1 MWQQRVLIVTIDQDR
16 TNVFF
21 VVIFLSNK
29 NARATLVS
37 LPSNSAKEEMEQV
50 GLVQVAL
57 QIAITDD
64 KSLIVFLP
72 HFKFKWIFKDHPG
85 DVLICLRFIS
95 LQFRMILQISR
106 WREYTSVLKPQNSF
120 SPVFLKPLFYL
131 ILPQLPILVAHHQT
145 WDLSKCS
152 MVRFLGP

>member
-1 MWQQRVLIVTIDQDR
+1 MC
-16 TNVFF
+16 FF
-21 VVIFLSNK
+21 CVIFLCNK
-29 NARATLVS
+29 NAKATLVS
-37 LPSNSAKEEMEQV
+37 PSSNSAKEEKEQL

-64 KSLIVFLP
+64 KSLLDFSP
-72 HFKFKWIFKDHPG
+72 QFKFKWIFKDHPG

-120 SPVFLKPLFYL
+120 SPVFLKPPL
-131 ILPQLPILVAHHQT
+131 LPYSPPTPHPCCPPPDMRFV
-145 WDLSKCS
+145 K
-152 MVRFLGP
+152 MFLGQIFRAINFTH